1 MIHDE
6 IRIEDDRPNYEL
18 KEAYVICT
26 TPRSGSNL
34 LSFTLEQQGLGIPR
48 EYLNPSRKDVYLY
61 FSHHQQTQFEISQQY
76 LNHDERLSQ
85 LQNII
90 QNNRCSENGI
100 FGTKLMVK
108 DLYFEPERFELFQQN
123 MKVPT
128 KYIVLKRRNIVEK
141 AISMYFA
148 FETEQWIVNHQEK
161 PTLDLIPYD
170 YQKIAHYMTGLKE
183 ANQFWDTLFP
193 NSSSNALVVYYKDL
207 VRDFRGTIQNINTF
221 LGHDGLPI
229 PEPPIQ
235 KQTHPLKKSFEKLFV
250 AEYKQ
255 RHRTR

>member
-1 MIHDE
+1 MRKEFIS
-6 IRIEDDRPNYEL
+6 IEDDTPQNAIQ
-18 KEAYVICT
+18 EAYVVCT

-34 LSFTLEQQGLGIPR
+34 LILTLEEQGLGYPH
-48 EYLNPSRKDVYLY
+48 EYVNNKRNDLYYYLQ
-61 FSHHQQTQFEISQQY
+61 HHTQQTWEDDPSY
-76 LNHDERLSQ
+76 LDDPQRLSQ
-85 LQNII
+85 LQNIL
-90 QNNRCSENGI
+90 QQNRCSENGI
-100 FGTKLMVK
+100 FGTKLFAA
-108 DLYFEPERFELFQQN
+108 DLYFKPERFDLFQQN

-235 KQTHPLKKSFEKLFV
+235 KQTHPLKKSFEKLFI